1 MADLLFYVL
10 GGVTLGTA
18 ALTVLSRNAVNS
30 AMFFLLSLLATAGLF
45 VLLDAYLLAVL
56 LVLVYAG
63 AVVAL
68 FLFIIMLLDMQ
79 GGVRPPFTRATIA
92 AAVAATG
99 LLTVGVLSFVK
110 RAQLSAA
117 PVSSDLPV
125 VGASLKSYAAQ
136 LFTTYLLPVQVVG
149 FLLLIAMLG
158 VIVLSKRFE
167 GLEDNK

>member
-45 VLLDAYLLAVL
+45 VLLDAYLLAAL

-99 LLTVGVLSFVK
+99 LLTVGVLSFVH
-110 RAQLSAA
+110 RAQLSA
-117 PVSSDLPV
+117 
-125 VGASLKSYAAQ
+125 
-136 LFTTYLLPVQVVG
+136 LLPVQVVG

-167 GLEDNK
+167 GLEDIK